1 MNFLITG
8 CAGFI
13 GYSVAKKILENKNN
27 NVIGIDKLTNY
38 YSIKLKKK
46 RLSILKKFKNFK
58 FLNKD
63 ISSKKNTK
71 YIFKN
76 YNLDQVLHFAAQPG
90 VRRSISHPHEYYDS
104 NVSSFFNLLELSKAY
119 NIKKIIFASSSSVYG
134 DNKKF
139 PLKESFDRKP
149 KNFYALTKCI
159 NEDMANFYSKL
170 YNIKVI
176 GLRFFTV
183 YGPYGRPDMLIWKM
197 CENILFKK
205 NLKINNF
212 GKHERDFTYID
223 DVVKMVIKVSKIRN
237 LKNFEIFNVCSNNP
251 SKLKYILEIFK
262 KINNNKSFKNL
273 KFQKFQKGDVIKTHG
288 SNLKLLRKINS
299 FKTIK
304 ISDGIFKTFEWF
316 KKQY

>member
-27 NVIGIDKLTNY
+27 NVIGVDKLTNY

-273 KFQKFQKGDVIKTHG
+273 KFQKFQTGDVIKTHG

>member
-13 GYSVAKKILENKNN
+13 GYSITKKILENKNN
-27 NVIGIDKLTNY
+27 NVIGIDRLTNY

-46 RLSILKKFKNFK
+46 RLSILKKYKNFK

-63 ISSKKNTK
+63 ISKKKNTE

-76 YNLDQVLHFAAQPG
+76 HNFDQVMHFAAQPG

-104 NVSSFFNLLELSKAY
+104 NISSFFNLLELSKIY
-119 NIKKIIFASSSSVYG
+119 KIKKILFASSSSVYG

-139 PLKESFDRKP
+139 PLRESFDRKP

-170 YNIKVI
+170 YNIKII

-197 CENILFKK
+197 CENVLLKK
-205 NLKINNF
+205 KLKINNF

-223 DVVKMVIKVSKIRN
+223 DVVKMVIEVSKIKN
-237 LKNFEIFNVCSNNP
+237 LNNFEIFNVCSNKP
-251 SKLKYILEIFK
+251 SKLKYILKIFK

-273 KFQKFQKGDVIKTHG
+273 KFQKFQAGDVIKTHG

-299 FKTIK
+299 FETIK
-304 ISDGIFKTFEWF
+304 ISDGIFKTFDWF

>member
-273 KFQKFQKGDVIKTHG
+273 KFQKFQTGDVIKTHG